1 MAIRNSQGD
10 LDKLD
15 PFNSPVPGFALTQS
29 KGKYPWDKPTRFAN
43 PDDAVGYVL
52 DKLEQ
57 PKTEERFAR
66 LMLSGASVESIVNTI
81 SFAGFSEGNWTPDV
95 AEIIKP
101 AVAVY
106 LIKIALDKGI
116 PVKTFDKEN
125 PEELN
130 NEMSDVEMMKVMQ
143 EGNPQAY
150 QAIKEQMIH
159 RGTPQAEP
167 ETPEGFIDMEP
178 EATEVMEEETEG
190 EIA

>member
-15 PFNSPVPGFALTQS
+15 PFNAPVPGFALTQP
-29 KGKYPWDKPTRFAN
+29 KGKFAWDKPSRFSN
-43 PDDAVGYVL
+43 PDEAIGYVL

-81 SFAGFSEGNWTPDV
+81 SFAGFSEGSWTPDV

-116 PVKTFDKEN
+116 PVKTFDREN

-143 EGNPQAY
+143 EGNPKAY
-150 QAIKEQMIH
+150 QAIKEQMLH
-159 RGTPQAEP
+159 RGVEQPEP
-167 ETPEGFIDMEP
+167 KTPEGFIGMEP
-178 EATEVMEEETEG
+178 EPTEVIEEEEG

>member
-15 PFNSPVPGFALTQS
+15 PFNAPVPGFALTQP
-29 KGKYPWDKPTRFAN
+29 KGKFAWDKPSRFTN
-43 PDDAVGYVL
+43 PDEAIGYVL

-101 AVAVY
+101 AIAVY

-116 PVKTFDKEN
+116 PVKTFDREN

-143 EGNPQAY
+143 EGNPKTY
-150 QAIKEQMIH
+150 QAIKEQMAH
-159 RGTPQAEP
+159 RGVAQPEP
-167 ETPEGFIDMEP
+167 ETPEGFMDMGPEP
-178 EATEVMEEETEG
+178 TEVIEEEEG
-190 EIA
+190 EIE